1 MSVGHVCPKATTMT
15 FLFIHQFFF
24 LPTIL
29 SHKMNKIRCKMEKY
43 LWHFGN
49 LILKELRFKRERAE
63 ISNGCLWEN
72 HRTQWQ
78 PCSQWDCIWI
88 DSIKRKRFNK
98 SQKRCTSQTVCIQIT
113 FHLMSCQLLGGDSDW
128 NTTEFA
134 FNSYCWIMKKF
145 VFIALSREF
154 WFHKFEYSF
163 CFNIKN
169 GYI

>member
-1 MSVGHVCPKATTMT
+1 MSVQKRQQWPFYLYTN
-15 FLFIHQFFF
+15 FFI
-24 LPTIL
+24 PTIL

-98 SQKRCTSQTVCIQIT
+98 SQKWCTSQTVCIQIT

-134 FNSYCWIMKKF
+134 FNSYCWIMEKC